1 MAGTLQVLE
10 AMLAHIA
17 QAHATGQVMFYKV
30 ACCLG
35 KEYVSSTR
43 RAHNACRVMH
53 IDAHVAFGDQRW
65 FTGMQSHTYTHYR
78 ALGPGMIRQSA
89 LTSYSRRNSIRGTSE
104 GDEEGISLRVNFI
117 AIPLL
122 ERSA

>member
-1 MAGTLQVLE
+1 MAGTLQVFE

-17 QAHATGQVMFYKV
+17 QAHAIGQVVFYKV

-65 FTGMQSHTYTHYR
+65 STGRKANTSTHYKSF
-78 ALGPGMIRQSA
+78 GPGMITQSA
-89 LTSYSRRNSIRGTSE
+89 LTSCSRRYSIRGTSE
-104 GDEEGISLRVNFI
+104 GDEEG
-117 AIPLL
+117 
-122 ERSA
+122 